1 MGTAEL
7 RKIHFQIAE
16 IILINII
23 IAVIYTPIN
32 V

>member
-7 RKIHFQIAE
+7 RKIHFQIVE
-16 IILINII
+16 IILIII
-23 IAVIYTPIN
+23 ITAVIYTPIN

>member
-1 MGTAEL
+1 MGAAEL

-16 IILINII
+16 IILIII
-23 IAVIYTPIN
+23 VIAVIYTPIN